1 MVSKVTVASKIVND
15 RTVRVQAPSLSAENR
30 PWCLVVVGG
39 SLIGA
44 RFGLGDAATLGREPG
59 SDIYL
64 AEPSISRR
72 HCHIFRKRG
81 SYWVTDLGATNPTMV
96 NGTQISASPL
106 LEGDMLTVGDLVL
119 KLLGPRSPEN
129 ALVAALRDQATKDAL
144 TGLANRRHFHSALER
159 AFDAAGDRARL
170 ALVVLD
176 VDHFKHINDRFGHPV
191 GDKVLAAVGAT
202 LRRELRKNDLP
213 ARIGGEEFAVML
225 PHADANEA
233 VEVAERLR
241 RALEA
246 LRIED
251 DGASIPVTASFGV
264 AMGSDSDESA
274 DALYARA
281 DASLYEAKRS
291 GRNRVLLAATPP
303 APDADVETSPAE

>member
-1 MVSKVTVASKIVND
+1 VTRQTVSAKIVND
-15 RTVRVQAPSLSAENR
+15 RTVRVQAPTLKAENR

-39 SLIGA
+39 SLIGT
-44 RFGLGDAATLGREPG
+44 RFDLDDAATLGREPG

-72 HCHIFRKRG
+72 HCHLFRKRG
-81 SYWVTDLGATNPTMV
+81 SYWVTDLGATNPTLV

-106 LEGDMLTVGDLVL
+106 LDGDLLTVGDVML
-119 KLLGPRSPEN
+119 KLLGPHSPEN

-144 TGLANRRHFHSALER
+144 TGLANRRHFHGALER
-159 AFDAAGDRARL
+159 AFDAAGDRSRL

-191 GDKVLAAVGAT
+191 GDKVLVAVGAT
-202 LRRELRKNDLP
+202 LRKVLRKNDLP
-213 ARIGGEEFAVML
+213 GRIGGEEFAVLL
-225 PHADANEA
+225 PQTDPQEA
-233 VEVAERLR
+233 VDVAERLR

-246 LRIED
+246 LTLD
-251 DGASIPVTASFGV
+251 DHGTPIPVTASFGV
-264 AMGSDSDESA
+264 AMASDLDAAADE
-274 DALYARA
+274 LYSRA

-291 GRNRVLLAATPP
+291 GRNRVLLAAAP
-303 APDADVETSPAE
+303 AAPEA

>member
-1 MVSKVTVASKIVND
+1 VTRETISAKVVND
-15 RTVRVQAPSLSAENR
+15 RTLRVQAPSLTAESR

-39 SLIGA
+39 SLIGS
-44 RFGLGDAATLGREPG
+44 RFDLDDAATLGREPG

-72 HCHIFRKRG
+72 HCHVFRKRG
-81 SYWVTDLGATNPTMV
+81 SYWVTDLGATNPTLV
-96 NGTQISASPL
+96 NGVQVSASPL
-106 LEGDMLTVGDLVL
+106 LEGDLLTLGDLVL
-119 KLLGPRSPEN
+119 KLLGPNSPEN
-129 ALVAALRDQATKDAL
+129 ALVAALRDQATKDGL

-191 GDKVLAAVGAT
+191 GDRVLIAVGKT

-213 ARIGGEEFAVML
+213 GRIGGEEFAVLL
-225 PHADANEA
+225 PHTDPDEA

-246 LRIED
+246 LTLEE
-251 DGASIPVTASFGV
+251 GGTPIPVTASFGV
-264 AMGSDSDESA
+264 AMAA
-274 DALYARA
+274 DGDAAAEALYSRA

-291 GRNRVLLAATPP
+291 GRNRVLLASPP
-303 APDADVETSPAE
+303 ADPPAA